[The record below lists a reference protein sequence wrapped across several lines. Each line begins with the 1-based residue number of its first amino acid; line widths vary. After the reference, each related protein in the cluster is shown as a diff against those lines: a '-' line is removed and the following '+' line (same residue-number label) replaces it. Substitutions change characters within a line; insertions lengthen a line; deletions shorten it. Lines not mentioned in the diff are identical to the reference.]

1 MANNMKP
8 YWLVTDKVSYSDGA
22 TTVTV
27 GELPAKTLVIS
38 SALVVS
44 TLWVG
49 TSPTVALGDEDT
61 DENFVPEADVTETT
75 AGAYFGT
82 SGAFEG
88 AWYPAK
94 KNVTITITGTNLSA
108 GVAFGVLQC
117 LDLSEIK

>member
-1 MANNMKP
+1 MSNNLEP
-8 YWLVTDKVSYSDGA
+8 YWLVTDKVTYSDGA
-22 TTVTV
+22 STVTV
-27 GELPAKTLVIS
+27 GELPAKTLVVC

-44 TLWVG
+44 TLWAG
-49 TSPTVALGDEDT
+49 TSPTLALGDEDT
-61 DENFVPEADVTETT
+61 DENFVPEGDVTETT
-75 AGAYFGT
+75 AGAYIGT

-94 KNVTITITGTNLSA
+94 KNVTITIGGTDLSA